1 MSSTNKVEIGA
12 QWTTFAGWTTT
23 EVIFHGFTDISYKV
37 DSPEFSCFG
46 DQWQLEL
53 WATTGDERSNHIGA
67 ELVNLSSRTY
77 SDDEINEITFGYNF
91 RGLEFGYSIRDADGD
106 EMIHLVRDSPDS
118 GVYYAWFR
126 IEDDTAKLSK
136 LMNSLVDGSLIIEVR
151 MKLLSTDKS
160 ANQFIPTNPFNKN
173 VLELFGDEG
182 TADVVFEVG
191 GQQDTDTRKKK
202 AKTSTT
208 SIHAHRLILQK
219 CAPTLY
225 EMCRGGSSGE
235 GITTISIADV
245 KPETFKHMISYVYG
259 GKVSKEVLI
268 DNAKDIINACDKYGV
283 VNLKLEAEACYVE
296 STETTMENM
305 MDSLLYADSKN
316 LALLKESV
324 MDYIVENKGSII
336 GKISFDNVPGGCIT
350 DVLAAVA
357 RGEGSGKS
365 DSTDYNKMRVATL
378 RKMLDERG
386 LEVDGSRETMI
397 ALLKD
402 HENDDDSD
410 SSDEPFW
417 NRPIPRRRRA

>member
-1 MSSTNKVEIGA
+1 MSTNKVEIGA
-12 QWTTFAGWTTT
+12 QWTNFAGWTTT
-23 EVIFHGFTDISYKV
+23 EVRFHGFMDLSAGIRGGEV
-37 DSPEFSCFG
+37 ESPEFSCFG
-46 DQWQLEL
+46 DQWTLKLQ
-53 WATTGDERSNHIGA
+53 ATTGNVRSNHIEAGL
-67 ELVNLSSRTY
+67 ENLSSP
-77 SDDEINEITFGYNF
+77 DAEI
-91 RGLEFGYSIRDADGD
+91 EFGYSIRDADGE
-106 EMIHLVRDSPDS
+106 EMIHLGEDE
-118 GVYYAWFR
+118 GYYAWFR

-151 MKLLSTDKS
+151 MKLPSTDKS

-173 VLELFGDEG
+173 VLELFGDEE

-225 EMCRGGSSGE
+225 GMCRGGSSGE